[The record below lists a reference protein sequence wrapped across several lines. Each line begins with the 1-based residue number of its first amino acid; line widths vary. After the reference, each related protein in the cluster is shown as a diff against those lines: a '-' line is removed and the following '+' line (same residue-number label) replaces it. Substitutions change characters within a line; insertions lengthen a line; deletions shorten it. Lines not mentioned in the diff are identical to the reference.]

1 MGDGDVSNMVREI
14 KQQRSESHERDENA
28 EKIGS
33 KPEQFWN
40 RPPASEGESILQV
53 TASLLSE
60 GDPLTKHILSGPGS
74 LGCCRSSPI
83 GRCSRLDVTLPSKRE
98 CCYAP
103 TAH

>member
-60 GDPLTKHILSGPGS
+60 GAPPHETHSLRPRFPRLLPEQPDWPLQP
-74 LGCCRSSPI
+74 P
-83 GRCSRLDVTLPSKRE
+83 
-98 CCYAP
+98 
-103 TAH
+103 